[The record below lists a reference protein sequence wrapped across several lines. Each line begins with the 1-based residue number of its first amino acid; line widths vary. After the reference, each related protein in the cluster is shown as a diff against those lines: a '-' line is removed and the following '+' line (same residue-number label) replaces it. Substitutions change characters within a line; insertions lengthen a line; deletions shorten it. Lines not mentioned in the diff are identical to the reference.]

1 MSRILVV
8 PLLTEHG
15 PARVF
20 IDVQTAVAL
29 IPYLEEF
36 AEVEGKMIDLILCVR
51 CSTYAVADHKDCE
64 GLQ

>member
-1 MSRILVV
+1 MSRVLVI

-15 PARVF
+15 PARVI
-20 IDVQTAVAL
+20 IDVQTARAL

-36 AEVEGKMIDLILCVR
+36 AEIEGNMIDLILCVR
-51 CSTYAVADHKDCE
+51 CSTYAVIDHKDCE